1 MLCVSSAVQ
10 QLWVVCSGP
19 GEWVATLNMCNPHK
33 ESVSGR
39 SGPGNSYLS
48 RQPRFYTPPPN
59 GEPHPSTYILCM
71 SVNTCWHPHKPF
83 FFIFFFCRMLLFML
97 IRTNI
102 SALLL
107 RLPNG
112 WCGTECWQPGWHE
125 YLPWN
130 TTASQMPRSRLQ
142 NYLSLNKLHYG
153 FYYPDTHSQKKT
165 KTQKNSS
172 TLQACCLPRTLVPS
186 LPCRLHTARKS
197 WTTEGDVARQ
207 EGKDLS

>member
-33 ESVSGR
+33 EIVSGR

-48 RQPRFYTPPPN
+48 RQPHFYIPPPN
-59 GEPHPSTYILCM
+59 GELHPSTYILCM
-71 SVNTCWHPHKPF
+71 SVNTCWHAHRPLLF
-83 FFIFFFCRMLLFML
+83 LFFCRMLLFML

-102 SALLL
+102 STLLL

-112 WCGTECWQPGWHE
+112 WCGTEWWQLGWHE
-125 YLPWN
+125 YLLWN
-130 TTASQMPRSRLQ
+130 TTASQMLRSRLQ
-142 NYLSLNKLHYG
+142 DYLSLNKLHYG
-153 FYYPDTHSQKKT
+153 FHYPDTHSQKKT
-165 KTQKNSS
+165 KTQKNNSA
-172 TLQACCLPRTLVPS
+172 LQACCLPRTPVPS
-186 LPCRLHTARKS
+186 LPCRLHTSRKS
-197 WTTEGDVARQ
+197 WTTEGVVARQ